1 VSGKFNQPKKERV
14 QIMSIINFGS
24 SVSLKEFAHAIGTV
38 GDDVTIIGQG
48 EPGIGKS
55 AMLKVLAAQYPDHE
69 IAYID
74 CTLLDLG
81 DFALPYT
88 ETIDET
94 LNRLTGVNK
103 ITKFAPNA
111 RFKMHTG
118 KPVIVML
125 DEIGKAMKAVK
136 NVLLTLMLEQRI
148 GDNYL
153 PTGPKGEKS
162 KVFGTTNQMSDGVG
176 DMLEAH
182 ARNRVAFVTVRKPS
196 ADEWIEW
203 AIENGVDPTI
213 IAWTRQYPHALA
225 SYSDPAQKD
234 NPYIFNPTRAGTGA
248 VVTPRSL
255 EKASHIAKKRAVL
268 GDALT
273 ISLLTGTI
281 GESAARDMQ
290 AFFTVVDKLPTWDG
304 IVADPK
310 NAKMP
315 DDTVAKCIL
324 VFSAITRVERDT
336 LAKFMAYVQRMDMEW
351 QALFATSVMKSTSKQ
366 AFAVTNKEFKDWAL
380 KNQWLF

>member
-1 VSGKFNQPKKERV
+1 MAV
-14 QIMSIINFGS
+14 INFGQ
-24 SVSLKEFAHAIGTV
+24 SVSLHEFAHGIGTV
-38 GDDVTIIGQG
+38 GGDVTIIGQG

-55 AMLKVLAAQYPDHE
+55 SMLKVLQQKYPDYE

-88 ETIDET
+88 VEAGEG
-94 LNRLTGVNK
+94 LKV
-103 ITKFAPNA
+103 TKFAPNA
-111 RFKMHTG
+111 RFKFHSD
-118 KPVIVML
+118 KPVIIML

-136 NVLLTLMLEQRI
+136 NVLLTLMLEHRI
-148 GDNYL
+148 GDNYA
-153 PTGPKGEKS
+153 PKGS
-162 KVFGTTNQMSDGVG
+162 IVFGTTNLLTDGVG

-182 ARNRVAFVTVRKPS
+182 ARNRVALVTVRKPD

-203 AIENGVDPTI
+203 ALKND
-213 IAWTRQYPHALA
+213 IAPEVVAWVKQFPHALM
-225 SYSDPAQKD
+225 SYTDPSQKD
-234 NPYIFNPTRAGTGA
+234 NPYIFNPTRAGMGA

-255 EKASHIAKKRAVL
+255 EKASHIAKKRSEL

-281 GESAARDMQ
+281 GESASRDMQ
-290 AFFTVVDKLPTWDG
+290 AFFTVVDKLPTWESV
-304 IVADPK
+304 IANPSS
-310 NAKMP
+310 AKLP

-324 VFSAITRVERDT
+324 VFSAIARVEKDT
-336 LAKFMAYVQRMDMEW
+336 LSKWLTYSKRMDMEW
-351 QALFATSVMKSTSKQ
+351 QALFATSVMKSNKQ
-366 AFAVTNKEFKDWAL
+366 SFCVMNSDFKDWAL

>member
-1 VSGKFNQPKKERV
+1 
-14 QIMSIINFGS
+14 MSVLNFGHT
-24 SVSLKEFAHAIGTV
+24 VSLQDFAKSIGIV
-38 GDDVTIIGQG
+38 GKDVTVIGQG

-55 AMLKVLAAQYPDHE
+55 SMLKVLAAQYPDYE

-88 ETIDET
+88 EMAGDMK
-94 LNRLTGVNK
+94 V
-103 ITKFAPNA
+103 TKFAPNA

-148 GDNYL
+148 GSDHL
-153 PTGPKGEKS
+153 PKGS
-162 KVFGTTNQMSDGVG
+162 IVFGTTNLLSDGVG

-182 ARNRVAFVTVRKPS
+182 ARNRVCMTTVRKPD
-196 ADEWIEW
+196 ADEWIDW
-203 AIENGVDPTI
+203 AITNDVAPEV
-213 IAWTRQYPHALA
+213 IAWVKQFPHALA
-225 SYSDPAQKD
+225 SYTDASQKD
-234 NPYIFNPTRAGTGA
+234 NPYIFNPTRAGAGA

-255 EKASHIAKKRAVL
+255 EKASHIAKRRAEL

-273 ISLLTGTI
+273 ISMLTGTI
-281 GESAARDMQ
+281 GESASRDMQ
-290 AFFTVVDKLPTWDG
+290 AFFTVVDKLPTWDA
-304 IVADPK
+304 IMASPTTT
-310 NAKMP
+310 KMP
-315 DDTVAKCIL
+315 TDTVAKCIL
-324 VFSAITRVERDT
+324 VFSAITRVEKDSLPKWMT
-336 LAKFMAYVQRMDMEW
+336 YLQRMDMEW
-351 QALFATSVMKSTSKQ
+351 QALFATSVMKSQAKQ
-366 AFAVTNKEFKDWAL
+366 AFCVMNKEFKDWAL

>member
-1 VSGKFNQPKKERV
+1 
-14 QIMSIINFGS
+14 MSVLNFGHT
-24 SVSLKEFAHAIGTV
+24 VSLQDFAKSIGIV
-38 GDDVTIIGQG
+38 GKDVTVIGQG

-55 AMLKVLAAQYPDHE
+55 SMLKVLAQQYPDYE

-88 ETIDET
+88 EMAGDMK
-94 LNRLTGVNK
+94 V
-103 ITKFAPNA
+103 TKFAPNA

-148 GDNYL
+148 GDHYL
-153 PTGPKGEKS
+153 PEGS
-162 KVFGTTNQMSDGVG
+162 IVFGTTNLLSDGVG

-182 ARNRVAFVTVRKPS
+182 ARNRVCMTTVRKPD

-203 AIENGVDPTI
+203 AISSNIAPEV
-213 IAWTRQYPHALA
+213 IAWVKQFPHALA
-225 SYSDPAQKD
+225 SYTDSSQKD
-234 NPYIFNPTRAGTGA
+234 NPYIFNPTRAGMGA

-255 EKASHIAKKRAVL
+255 EKASHIAKRRAEL
-268 GDALT
+268 GDSLT
-273 ISLLTGTI
+273 ISMLTGTI
-281 GESAARDMQ
+281 GESASRDMQ
-290 AFFTVVDKLPTWDG
+290 AFFTVVDKLPTWDA
-304 IVADPK
+304 IMASPSTT
-310 NAKMP
+310 KMP
-315 DDTVAKCIL
+315 TDTVAKCIL
-324 VFSAITRVERDT
+324 VFSAITRVEKDSLPKWMT
-336 LAKFMAYVQRMDMEW
+336 YLQRMDMEW
-351 QALFATSVMKSTSKQ
+351 QALFATSVMKSQAKQ
-366 AFAVTNKEFKDWAL
+366 AFCVMNKEFKDWAL